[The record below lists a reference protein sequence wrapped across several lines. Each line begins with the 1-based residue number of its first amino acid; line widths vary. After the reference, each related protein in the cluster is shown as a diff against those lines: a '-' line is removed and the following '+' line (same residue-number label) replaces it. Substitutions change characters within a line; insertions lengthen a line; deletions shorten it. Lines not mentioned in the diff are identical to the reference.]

1 MSGTFAVG
9 ETVTGAGGETCSSI
23 TAIADEEVGDGK
35 FETGN
40 TINSRDYTITKS
52 YPPKIKLNEDYYTV
66 IGDLRLRLEG
76 QGSQAEV
83 STDTDNI
90 FLPPDEFCEIA
101 VTYLPFSKVES
112 NNLLNTFQQCLRTRE
127 RILAR
132 GKIYP
137 WAHSKRIVE

>member
-1 MSGTFAVG
+1 
-9 ETVTGAGGETCSSI
+9 
-23 TAIADEEVGDGK
+23 
-35 FETGN
+35 
-40 TINSRDYTITKS
+40 
-52 YPPKIKLNEDYYTV
+52 V

-83 STDTDNI
+83 TANADSI
-90 FLPPDEFCEIA
+90 YLPPDEFCEIA
-101 VTYLPFSKVES
+101 VTYLPLSKVES